1 MAKRERKSK
10 SKQKSFFVSLAFIVA
25 VIAAILGRFN
35 KSFDSVSNT
44 ALNAGNVV
52 GVHFIDVGQGSSVLL
67 QSEKSGVLIDA
78 GEKEYGESVVRY
90 IKSQG
95 VEKLDYVIA
104 THPHTDHIGGLTAVL
119 NRIDVGAVIMP
130 ELAAENVPTTKTY
143 QNLLET
149 MAQKKIKA
157 IAAKPGKNYTVGK
170 INFEVLG
177 PVSQENDLNNMSVV
191 CKADVNST
199 TFLLTGD
206 AEKPEMKEIMTLS
219 PNLSCD
225 IMLMSHHGSKT
236 ALESSFLS
244 AAAPNLAV
252 ISCGDGNSYD
262 HPHEEVIKYLQ
273 DNNIKYYRTD
283 KAGSIIVFC
292 ANSGYSVKTQ
302 K

>member
-1 MAKRERKSK
+1 MAKRGRK
-10 SKQKSFFVSLAFIVA
+10 SKQKSFFASLAFIVA
-25 VIAAILGRFN
+25 VIAVILGRFN
-35 KSFDSVSNT
+35 KSFDSVNNT
-44 ALNAGNVV
+44 VLNAGNIT

-119 NRIDVGAVIMP
+119 NSVDVGAIIMP
-130 ELAAENVPTTKTY
+130 KLAAENVPTTKTY

-149 MAQKKIKA
+149 IAQKKIKA
-157 IAAKPGKNYTVGK
+157 IAAKPGKSYTVGK
-170 INFEVLG
+170 INFEILG
-177 PVSQENDLNNMSVV
+177 PVSQESDLNNMSVV
-191 CKADVNST
+191 CRADVNST

-206 AEKPEMKEIMTLS
+206 AEKPEMKDIMTLS

-225 IMLMSHHGSKT
+225 IMLMGHHGSKT
-236 ALESSFLS
+236 SLKSSFLS
-244 AAAPNLAV
+244 AASPNLAV
-252 ISCGDGNSYD
+252 ISCGEGNSYG

-283 KAGSIIVFC
+283 KSGSITVFC
-292 ANSGYSVKTQ
+292 TDSGYSIKTQ

>member
-1 MAKRERKSK
+1 MAKRGRK
-10 SKQKSFFVSLAFIVA
+10 SKQKSFFASLAFIVA
-25 VIAAILGRFN
+25 VIAVILGRFN

-44 ALNAGNVV
+44 VLNAGNIT

-95 VEKLDYVIA
+95 VEELDYVIA

-119 NRIDVGAVIMP
+119 NSVDVGAIIMP
-130 ELAAENVPTTKTY
+130 KLAAENVPTTKTY

-149 MAQKKIKA
+149 IAQKKIKA
-157 IAAKPGKNYTVGK
+157 IAAKPGKSYTVGK
-170 INFEVLG
+170 INFEILG

-191 CKADVNST
+191 CRADVNST

-206 AEKPEMKEIMTLS
+206 AEKPEMKDIMTLS

-225 IMLMSHHGSKT
+225 IMLMGHHGSKT
-236 ALESSFLS
+236 SLESSFLS
-244 AAAPNLAV
+244 AASPNLAV
-252 ISCGDGNSYD
+252 ISCGEGNSYG

-283 KAGSIIVFC
+283 KSGSITVFC
-292 ANSGYSVKTQ
+292 TDSGYSIKTQ